1 VCGDTVKT
9 VEAPPEMHGLI
20 ETIEAKLFIGL
31 RAIGINLKDE
41 LDSVLGE
48 DGRNLLIYRFGQ
60 SFG

>member
-1 VCGDTVKT
+1 MKT

-48 DGRNLLIYRFGQ
+48 DGRNLLIYRLGQ